1 MGKNILIHT
10 CCADCLLNTLSTLEQ
25 QENMTVLFYNPN
37 IHPRAEFQERLS
49 AVKVV
54 MQKYPEIKL
63 VIPDYRPS
71 EYFESIRK
79 EKKRCTGCWKRRLE
93 YLFAY
98 AKEHEF
104 ESVTSTLISSSYQ
117 NREEI
122 LKIALDLQKA
132 FSIPFI
138 QPKECKQEIHKGFYK
153 QNFCGCCYSLVE
165 RMNEKYIK

>member
-25 QENMTVLFYNPN
+25 QKDITVLFYNPN
-37 IHPRAEFQERLS
+37 IHPRAEFLERLN
-49 AVKVV
+49 AVKIIL
-54 MQKYPEIKL
+54 KDYPHVKL
-63 VIPDYRPS
+63 VIADYRPS
-71 EYFESIRK
+71 EYFESIKK
-79 EKKRCTGCWKRRLE
+79 EDTRCTGCWKQRLG
-93 YLFAY
+93 YLFQY
-98 AKEHEF
+98 AKEHDF

-117 NREEI
+117 SSEAI
-122 LKIALDLQKA
+122 LQIAHGLEKE

-138 QPKECKQEIHKGFYK
+138 EPKECKQEIHKGFYK